1 MNKGSSDKEI
11 VFHASSTGRLYIKGD
26 EFFKSKKVQA
36 LIDKLR
42 SSSIYKHLKEER
54 GQAKITTP

>member
-1 MNKGSSDKEI
+1 MSKESSDEKVI
-11 VFHASSTGRLYIKGD
+11 FHASSTGRLYIKGD
-26 EFFKSKKVQA
+26 EFFKSKKVQS

-42 SSSIYKHLKEER
+42 SSSIYRHLKEQQ